1 MGGLSALTPRHGMGH
16 PTAAGSQGQ
25 PCTHQW
31 PQSGPTCVGSGC
43 WGVGK
48 GTYGGSG
55 GFTAWG
61 HSGGA
66 AVPRAGLGTEWGWW
80 TLPAL
85 SVVAVWGTPRGAG
98 QGSDTMAVLCG
109 PAQAATGGS

>member
-1 MGGLSALTPRHGMGH
+1 M
-16 PTAAGSQGQ
+16 
-25 PCTHQW
+25 
-31 PQSGPTCVGSGC
+31 GSGC

-66 AVPRAGLGTEWGWW
+66 AVPKAELGTVLGWW
-80 TLPAL
+80 TLAAL
-85 SVVAVWGTPRGAG
+85 ERPSVVAVWDTPWGAG
-98 QGSDTMAVLCG
+98 QGSDTMAVLHS
-109 PAQAATGGS
+109 PTQAAMGGN